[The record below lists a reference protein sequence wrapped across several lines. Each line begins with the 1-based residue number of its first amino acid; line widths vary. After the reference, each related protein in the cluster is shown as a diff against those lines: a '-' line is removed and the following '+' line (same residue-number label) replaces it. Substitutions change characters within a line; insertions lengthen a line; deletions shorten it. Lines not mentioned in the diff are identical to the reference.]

1 MRPVTMPFPGTVIGS
16 LAELLRLEYKR
27 EYESE
32 LARKLTRS
40 RKLRSE
46 LEAIKRA
53 LRENENR
60 VTLLAHNGGG
70 DITGATMSVELNTVS
85 DASMSADNILDLNC
99 SPEAKIGDFGNGH
112 EDDVET
118 PTEEAV
124 DMLTLEEHAD
134 ISVVIT
140 RCELETRVRALEKE
154 DAALRVDKQSWGKS
168 STR

>member
-1 MRPVTMPFPGTVIGS
+1 MPLRFPNSATANMRPVAMPFPGTAIGS

-46 LEAIKRA
+46 VEAIKRA

-124 DMLTLEEHAD
+124 NMEERDDMCGFH
-134 ISVVIT
+134 SM
-140 RCELETRVRALEKE
+140 RA
-154 DAALRVDKQSWGKS
+154 
-168 STR
+168 

>member
-1 MRPVTMPFPGTVIGS
+1 MT
-16 LAELLRLEYKR
+16 E
-27 EYESE
+27 
-32 LARKLTRS
+32 
-40 RKLRSE
+40 
-46 LEAIKRA
+46 
-53 LRENENR
+53 
-60 VTLLAHNGGG
+60 LLAHNGIGG
-70 DITGATMSVELNTVS
+70 GITGATMSVELNTVS
-85 DASMSADNILDLNC
+85 DASMSADLQKVWRETLHDVLDLNC

-124 DMLTLEEHAD
+124 EMLTLEEHAD

-154 DAALRVDKQSWGKS
+154 DAALRVDKQSWGNS

>member
-1 MRPVTMPFPGTVIGS
+1 
-16 LAELLRLEYKR
+16 
-27 EYESE
+27 
-32 LARKLTRS
+32 
-40 RKLRSE
+40 
-46 LEAIKRA
+46 
-53 LRENENR
+53 
-60 VTLLAHNGGG
+60 
-70 DITGATMSVELNTVS
+70 MSVELNTVS
-85 DASMSADNILDLNC
+85 DASMSADLQKVWRETLHDVLDLNC

-124 DMLTLEEHAD
+124 EMLTLEEHAD

-168 STR
+168 STT